1 MGISLQPT
9 HLLIISLLVCLFV
22 AIPWILF
29 ILEKRK
35 TTTRVD
41 TIPVV
46 AADEAGFNEDTT
58 DETALNI
65 EVEKLRSGNQQE
77 IITELLE
84 KSVNMKK
91 EDFQSP
97 RYGTVN
103 EYYSS
108 EEIQQEEDQEALL
121 NFVEKVLETDYP
133 DITVKAEAF
142 EHFSRD
148 IVKKIIFSETRSGI
162 TEIDTN
168 VIGATNDEG
177 IDSYIVQKDPY
188 SPNFGITLIQ
198 SKWHYFLKEPA
209 STLQSDNA
217 DPITKL
223 NRIASFI
230 FNDAEPIGNT
240 EVKKLFSIWRDINTK
255 VKELNDDDKHDLVPP
270 DPCIYLVLACQKY
283 SSQKDNL
290 IIKQLYKSSVVNLKD
305 FKRVYEDDDGNA
317 PEVPTVF
324 AKIKLDQVM
333 KISNQRTDY
342 IGSISGH
349 DFCKMYNKGTSDN
362 RIKHSQFLYSN
373 VRNRLSETG
382 DKTANEILDQV
393 KNTIDNEPQEFFSRN
408 NGFTLVVDKVQRIE
422 KSDSWYWLQTPQLVN
437 GGQTANAL
445 WEYYELRNNEEQ
457 KLKSVRVPIKV
468 VEINMTAGDRQ
479 DLCRRVAYASNH
491 QNQVDKR
498 DLYGIGK
505 WIDTLKVWLEKS
517 QDDQCRRGEPI
528 FYAIKKGQWEEIKD
542 DSTKYRSGSG
552 NAGGTP
558 RFFDNAVIAQY
569 MWATFFGGAIAS
581 AKRVEQWSEEMADR
595 LHFRKKDKNY
605 PSGNSLVEQE
615 NIWYRNETNHD
626 FLSEA
631 LFVKLLHDEVKESQN
646 RKTLLRKKEY
656 LASLNIN
663 QDLKTKINW
672 WMDPI
677 TKRVTFMML
686 IINQALRIRCNEDLD
701 LRRKMLNF
709 FIGDTI
715 NAADTVHE
723 QKIFHVFK
731 GDNSYHSQIW
741 EEEGPFGC
749 ISRVNADIV
758 DSNALNAIYSKVDNK
773 NSHSH
778 ALLLLFDICRKI
790 AVRARAELITSGDLP
805 QETTDIR
812 KQSYITRI
820 IEKLEQDQRL
830 KYLNLGV
837 DCKSTEIISF
847 EKIARELAVIVKRTP

>member
-1 MGISLQPT
+1 M
-9 HLLIISLLVCLFV
+9 
-22 AIPWILF
+22 W
-29 ILEKRK
+29 
-35 TTTRVD
+35 
-41 TIPVV
+41 
-46 AADEAGFNEDTT
+46 
-58 DETALNI
+58 
-65 EVEKLRSGNQQE
+65 
-77 IITELLE
+77 
-84 KSVNMKK
+84 
-91 EDFQSP
+91 SP
-97 RYGTVN
+97 
-103 EYYSS
+103 
-108 EEIQQEEDQEALL
+108 
-121 NFVEKVLETDYP
+121 
-133 DITVKAEAF
+133 
-142 EHFSRD
+142 
-148 IVKKIIFSETRSGI
+148 
-162 TEIDTN
+162 
-168 VIGATNDEG
+168 
-177 IDSYIVQKDPY
+177 
-188 SPNFGITLIQ
+188 
-198 SKWHYFLKEPA
+198 
-209 STLQSDNA
+209 
-217 DPITKL
+217 
-223 NRIASFI
+223 
-230 FNDAEPIGNT
+230 
-240 EVKKLFSIWRDINTK
+240 
-255 VKELNDDDKHDLVPP
+255 
-270 DPCIYLVLACQKY
+270 
-283 SSQKDNL
+283 
-290 IIKQLYKSSVVNLKD
+290 
-305 FKRVYEDDDGNA
+305 
-317 PEVPTVF
+317 
-324 AKIKLDQVM
+324 
-333 KISNQRTDY
+333 
-342 IGSISGH
+342 
-349 DFCKMYNKGTSDN
+349 
-362 RIKHSQFLYSN
+362 
-373 VRNRLSETG
+373 
-382 DKTANEILDQV
+382 
-393 KNTIDNEPQEFFSRN
+393 
-408 NGFTLVVDKVQRIE
+408 
-422 KSDSWYWLQTPQLVN
+422 
-437 GGQTANAL
+437 
-445 WEYYELRNNEEQ
+445 
-457 KLKSVRVPIKV
+457 
-468 VEINMTAGDRQ
+468 
-479 DLCRRVAYASNH
+479 
-491 QNQVDKR
+491 
-498 DLYGIGK
+498 
-505 WIDTLKVWLEKS
+505 
-517 QDDQCRRGEPI
+517 
-528 FYAIKKGQWEEIKD
+528 FY
-542 DSTKYRSGSG
+542 
-552 NAGGTP
+552 GGT
-558 RFFDNAVIAQY
+558 
-569 MWATFFGGAIAS
+569 IAS